1 MFSNTYKFCNGDINK
16 FTILLRKGVHP
27 CEYMDSF
34 ERFNETISPNKKYFY
49 SELNLEHITD
59 EDYTHA
65 Q

>member
-16 FTILLRKGVHP
+16 FIILLRKGVHP

-34 ERFNETISPNKKYFY
+34 ERFNETISLNKKYFY

>member
-1 MFSNTYKFCNGDINK
+1 MFSNTYKFCNGDIKN
-16 FTILLRKGVHP
+16 FIILLRKGVHP